1 MSQDSKE
8 MQDILQKLQDA
19 HQAPEKFKKANPGSR
34 TGRPEVDEMYSILS
48 KLEEATTTAASNLVI
63 KEDKIKTLK
72 PINEEAHVSIQDF
85 KVVVDNSTLHG
96 FKKTYYTVME
106 GDEQLYEGLALFE
119 SAMGIVKE
127 LLKDDCNDAKI
138 DKITQLDERYAN
150 QLNEAAIYKRKMKQ
164 VTESFKQDVY
174 SAKHGTAISKMRS
187 LKANI
192 KKII

>member
-1 MSQDSKE
+1 
-8 MQDILQKLQDA
+8 
-19 HQAPEKFKKANPGSR
+19 
-34 TGRPEVDEMYSILS
+34 
-48 KLEEATTTAASNLVI
+48 
-63 KEDKIKTLK
+63 
-72 PINEEAHVSIQDF
+72 
-85 KVVVDNSTLHG
+85 
-96 FKKTYYTVME
+96 ME

>member
-1 MSQDSKE
+1 MKE
-8 MQDILQKLQDA
+8 RKINSELKRELKNKVILVTG
-19 HQAPEKFKKANPGSR
+19 GS
-34 TGRPEVDEMYSILS
+34 GSIGS
-48 KLEEATTTAASNLVI
+48 S
-63 KEDKIKTLK
+63 
-72 PINEEAHVSIQDF
+72 
-85 KVVVDNSTLHG
+85 
-96 FKKTYYTVME
+96 
-106 GDEQLYEGLALFE
+106 
-119 SAMGIVKE
+119 IVKE

-174 SAKHGTAISKMRS
+174 SAKHGTDISKMRS